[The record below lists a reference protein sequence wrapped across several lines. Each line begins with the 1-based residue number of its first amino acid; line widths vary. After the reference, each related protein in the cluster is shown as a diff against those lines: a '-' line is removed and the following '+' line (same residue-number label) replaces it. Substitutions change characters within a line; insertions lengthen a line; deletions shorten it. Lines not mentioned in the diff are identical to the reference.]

1 MPHLTPK
8 PSLHC
13 PQPHYFM
20 LATMLAAKLREPT
33 SRYGTANL
41 PYLSTSSCRLE
52 LPRLVVC
59 CIKGI
64 SNDTNFS
71 LTICVQ
77 CQSEQLDHRGVCEE
91 TRLDTKQHAHMRTLC
106 VHTVQNCTKLSRI
119 VQNCG
124 AACHTQCT
132 IFSASAMVTSP
143 CQT

>member
-1 MPHLTPK
+1 
-8 PSLHC
+8 
-13 PQPHYFM
+13 M
-20 LATMLAAKLREPT
+20 LATMFATMLAAKLGEPT

-77 CQSEQLDHRGVCEE
+77 CQSVSGHRGVCSE
-91 TRLDTKQHAHMRTLC
+91 TRLDTKQHAHMRRFAYTLC
-106 VHTVQNCTKLSRI
+106 TIILTYIIFKTVEQLVRP
-119 VQNCG
+119 
-124 AACHTQCT
+124 QCT
-132 IFSASAMVTSP
+132 IFSASAEVTCHLVRPSP
-143 CQT
+143 NPWPAG